1 MRQTIVHIPPEFAG
15 IPVFGCGWLLIA
27 WACLS
32 IVFFTWLIRRHGW
45 NANTRGHLPV
55 LALMALAIIG
65 LKYIEEKDSLG
76 YVVGLPIRSY
86 GVMVLLGVL
95 SGVWLAT
102 HRARRMGVDPDKI
115 LSLATRMFFF
125 GFLGARLFYV
135 IEFWDDQFAHNN
147 LRQTLIA
154 IINFTEGGLVVYGSL
169 IGALLA
175 AWLYLRRQKLPILA
189 ISDLI
194 APSLLLGL
202 AFGRIGCLLNGC
214 CFGSICDTPL
224 AITFPRTSSSVR
236 GAAESPPFQFQLQ
249 SGQLHGVRVA
259 ADSTGS
265 PVIKHIDPQSPAAAQ
280 DLKVGNRLTS
290 INGQSVTSLHDAY
303 GQFYQLGTDVSLET
317 KGGKRAAWSL
327 AEFPQR
333 TRPVHPTQIYS
344 SIHAGLLC
352 LFLLAYYPFRKRD
365 GEVIALCLTIYPVS
379 RFLLEIIRADEK
391 LTQNLTISQL
401 ISVMLLGII
410 IAVWTY
416 VLRQPRKTVL
426 PPA

>member
-1 MRQTIVHIPPEFAG
+1 
-15 IPVFGCGWLLIA
+15 
-27 WACLS
+27 
-32 IVFFTWLIRRHGW
+32 
-45 NANTRGHLPV
+45 
-55 LALMALAIIG
+55 MALAIIG

-236 GAAESPPFQFQLQ
+236 
-249 SGQLHGVRVA
+249 VA
-259 ADSTGS
+259 ALQQEPVQIGS
-265 PVIKHIDPQSPAAAQ
+265 
-280 DLKVGNRLTS
+280 G
-290 INGQSVTSLHDAY
+290 
-303 GQFYQLGTDVSLET
+303 
-317 KGGKRAAWSL
+317 
-327 AEFPQR
+327 
-333 TRPVHPTQIYS
+333 
-344 SIHAGLLC
+344 
-352 LFLLAYYPFRKRD
+352 
-365 GEVIALCLTIYPVS
+365 
-379 RFLLEIIRADEK
+379 
-391 LTQNLTISQL
+391 
-401 ISVMLLGII
+401 
-410 IAVWTY
+410 
-416 VLRQPRKTVL
+416 LRQ
-426 PPA
+426 

>member
-1 MRQTIVHIPPEFAG
+1 MRQTLVHLPPEFAG

-27 WACLS
+27 WAFLS
-32 IVFFTWLIRRHGW
+32 IGFLIWLIRQHGW

-55 LALMALAIIG
+55 LVLMALAIIG

-102 HRARRMGVDPDKI
+102 YRARRMGVDPDKI

-135 IEFWDDQFAHNN
+135 IEFWDDQFAHEN

-154 IINFTEGGLVVYGSL
+154 IVNFTEGGLVVYGSL

-189 ISDLI
+189 VADLI

-214 CFGSICDTPL
+214 CFGNVCDTPL
-224 AITFPRTSSSVR
+224 AITFPRTSSSVQ
-236 GAAESPPFQFQLQ
+236 GATESPPFQFQLQ
-249 SGQLHGVRVA
+249 SGQLHGIRVV
-259 ADSTGS
+259 ADTEGN

-280 DLKVGNRLTS
+280 NLNVGNRLIS
-290 INGQSVTSLHDAY
+290 INGKSVTSLQEAY
-303 GQFYQLGTDVSLET
+303 GVFYQLGTDVSLQT
-317 KGGKRAAWSL
+317 KDGKHATWSL

-344 SIHAGLLC
+344 SIHAGFLC

-365 GEVIALCLTIYPVS
+365 GEVIALCLTIYPAS

-401 ISVMLLGII
+401 ISVLLLGII

-416 VLRQPRKTVL
+416 VLRQPRECVF